1 MLVVDL
7 KVGDVVKKFGD
18 EHLYVITALNPIQGI
33 SQYVTIMGPYGRF
46 ENVWVNLLEKV
57 VDTINLDSIFE
68 KLQGVDSEAG
78 VKEEKKD

>member
-18 EHLYVITALNPIQGI
+18 DHLYLITALNPIQGI

-68 KLQGVDSEAG
+68 KLQGVEVTEDK
-78 VKEEKKD
+78 KED